1 MEKLYGAA
9 NSHASVQSDN
19 AQDSLRHTVTQ
30 TELRPLWLSG
40 KQNLQIKYW
49 TTSMIDIKC
58 YRIVLIIKSNDR
70 ITPVGSVFLYLV

>member
-1 MEKLYGAA
+1 MEKLCGAA

>member
-19 AQDSLRHTVTQ
+19 GQDSMRHPVNQ
-30 TELRPLWLSG
+30 TELHSLWILG

-49 TTSMIDIKC
+49 RTSMLDI
-58 YRIVLIIKSNDR
+58 
-70 ITPVGSVFLYLV
+70 FLN